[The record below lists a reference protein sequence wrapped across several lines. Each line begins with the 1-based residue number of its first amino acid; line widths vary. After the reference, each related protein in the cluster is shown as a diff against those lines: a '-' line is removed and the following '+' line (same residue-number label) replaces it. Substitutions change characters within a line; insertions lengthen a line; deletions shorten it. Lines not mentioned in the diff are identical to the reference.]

1 MTYTDSAEPVHVDA
15 PLAEFSECH
24 HDFVARLHS
33 ALYLPELVTAA
44 ARARAMAEDL
54 LALFS
59 EGVFQHHQDEEREL
73 FPAVIAAALPGD
85 EAQDVRAMVR
95 RLVDEHRDMER
106 RWAALQPAV
115 QDIAAGGTPAI
126 DHVQLEDLVQ
136 HFFAHAHYEEEA
148 FLPAAQRILGR
159 HSEDMAAL
167 GKALHARHAGQA
179 GS

>member
-1 MTYTDSAEPVHVDA
+1 MTYTDSAAPVHVDA

-44 ARARAMAEDL
+44 MRARAMANDL
-54 LALFS
+54 LDLFT

-73 FPAVIAAALPGD
+73 FPAVIAAALPG
-85 EAQDVRAMVR
+85 EEVQYVKGMVR

-106 RWAALQPAV
+106 RWGELQPAV
-115 QDIAAGGTPAI
+115 REIASGGTPAV
-126 DHVQLEDLVQ
+126 DAARLEDLVQ
-136 HFFAHAHYEEEA
+136 HFFAHAHYEEDE

-159 HSEDMAAL
+159 HSEDMASL
-167 GKALHARHAGQA
+167 GKALHERHGAHPPH
-179 GS
+179 